1 MFFVKKLNF
10 LINLLELKYRI
21 SYYLI
26 SFFFTFFTCFYFK
39 VELFFLISS
48 MFLFYETG
56 FIYTSLL
63 EPFIIY
69 IKLSLLFSLLFSFP
83 YYIYSILY
91 FFYKSFSNYYTL
103 FYFIYSIYMYL
114 VSVLLFIFFFILVFP
129 LFLKF
134 IFTYQR
140 VNSFETLELIL
151 QATMTQYYNFFFYYI
166 LYYCCLI
173 LIPNLFLIFIFL
185 NILKKE
191 LLFTRKF
198 RIYLYVFV
206 MLTFLIFAPPDFIIQ
221 LIFLVPVL
229 FLIEIYIYFIY
240 FFISLYY
247 LF

>member
-1 MFFVKKLNF
+1 
-10 LINLLELKYRI
+10 
-21 SYYLI
+21 
-26 SFFFTFFTCFYFK
+26 
-39 VELFFLISS
+39 
-48 MFLFYETG
+48 
-56 FIYTSLL
+56 
-63 EPFIIY
+63 
-69 IKLSLLFSLLFSFP
+69 
-83 YYIYSILY
+83 
-91 FFYKSFSNYYTL
+91 
-103 FYFIYSIYMYL
+103 MYL

-206 MLTFLIFAPPDFIIQ
+206 MITFLIFAPPDFIIQ